1 MASSHGSE
9 KSRDSELRL
18 ETREYINNMKKFIA
32 KSSDKQLKNLSSIV
46 SKTNDKSMAFTKDF
60 LRKAQNL
67 PVDDLLKIITS
78 VKNPAKDVMT
88 SLLKVVQ
95 YKRQNRLGQVSIGFK
110 KMFERRVESK
120 NDAKRRLAVVLE
132 KDRQSILA
140 IENIEQV
147 KP

>member
-9 KSRDSELRL
+9 KSRESELRL
-18 ETREYINNMKKFIA
+18 EAREYINNMKKFIV

-46 SKTNDKSMAFTKDF
+46 SKTNDKSKAFTKDF
-60 LRKAQNL
+60 LRKAQNM

-78 VKNPAKDVMT
+78 VKNPAKDTMT
-88 SLLKVVQ
+88 SLLKAVQ
-95 YKRQNRLGQVSIGFK
+95 DKSQNRLGQVSIGFK
-110 KMFERRVESK
+110 KMFERRAESK

-140 IENIEQV
+140 IENLEQV